1 MRFRPLIVALG
12 LCGALPA
19 GAQASWQV
27 LERWAVGGEGGW
39 DYLSVQPGS
48 SRLFVSRGNRVD
60 VIDTV
65 SGRIV
70 GSVANTPGVHGIAF
84 APALNRGYT
93 SNGRANS
100 VSVFALDTL
109 TKIQETTI
117 PAANPDAILF
127 EPTGNHVFTFNGASR
142 NVTVLDA
149 KTLAVLATLP
159 APDKPEFAVQNGA
172 GGVFVNIES
181 TPGQLLANRCR
192 LAQGQGR
199 VAAARLRQSHRPR
212 H

>member
-1 MRFRPLIVALG
+1 MIALG

-19 GAQASWQV
+19 GAQTSWQV

-60 VIDTV
+60 GIDTS

-84 APALNRGYT
+84 ARALNRGYT

-100 VSVFALDTL
+100 VSMFALDTL
-109 TKIQETTI
+109 APIQEMKI
-117 PAANPDAILF
+117 PAANPHAILF
-127 EPTGNHVFTFNGASR
+127 EAMRQPQSAMSCFGSKRCNVMSTANASSCPPIS
-142 NVTVLDA
+142 VT
-149 KTLAVLATLP
+149 
-159 APDKPEFAVQNGA
+159 
-172 GGVFVNIES
+172 
-181 TPGQLLANRCR
+181 
-192 LAQGQGR
+192 
-199 VAAARLRQSHRPR
+199 
-212 H
+212 